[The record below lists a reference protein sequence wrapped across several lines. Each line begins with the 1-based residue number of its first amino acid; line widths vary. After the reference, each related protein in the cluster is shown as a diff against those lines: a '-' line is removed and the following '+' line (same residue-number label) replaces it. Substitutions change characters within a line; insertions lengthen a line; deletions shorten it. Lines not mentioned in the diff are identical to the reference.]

1 MNKIKAL
8 AKVLSCEP
16 DEITIKKITNAWF
29 SLDIFTDYEDRC
41 FIVLDDQEHYYNGDM
56 YGIEN
61 MQEIGKEE
69 FYIYEVI

>member
-1 MNKIKAL
+1 MNVK
-8 AKVLSCEP
+8 
-16 DEITIKKITNAWF
+16 
-29 SLDIFTDYEDRC
+29 C

-61 MQEIGKEE
+61 IQEIGKEE